1 MFPKGRSAR
10 WLGLTLLVMAV
21 LGAAGVYRLPWM
33 IDRVLR
39 SAMKRTPYKL
49 AYAGQTLTWPP
60 GAVLRDVMVTERSSG
75 RLVATLPRLA
85 LSLGLG
91 SEPTGPRWLTRLT
104 APSVTLKRPG
114 ALPWPQ
120 DHARRLLKNALKN
133 FRKVGLRWEV
143 ERLALES
150 RDGWRATIGSVTGA
164 ARASGP
170 DTIRIVMGGTIINTH
185 GLAAEVQGP
194 FTWSITIQRYMDS
207 TLLEHVWDGKGLR
220 VAKEGRVVKKA
231 GSTWQVRSTI
241 PWLATLSLG
250 ENPPQTVMNPKD
262 PRLQALWGRLWP

>member
-10 WLGLTLLVMAV
+10 WLGLILLVVAV

-39 SAMKRTPYKL
+39 SAMKRTPYRL
-49 AYAGQTLTWPP
+49 AYAGRSLTWPP
-60 GAVLRDVMVTERSSG
+60 GVLLREVQVAEQASG
-75 RLVATLPRLA
+75 RIVATLHSLA
-85 LSLGLG
+85 LGLAFG
-91 SEPTGPRWLTRLT
+91 PGPTQPRVLVTLV
-104 APSVTLKRPG
+104 APSASLKADG
-114 ALPWPQ
+114 APAWPE
-120 DHARRLLKNALKN
+120 DNARRFIKNALKN

-143 ERLALES
+143 ERLTLES

-207 TLLEHVWDGKGLR
+207 TLLEHLWDGKGLR

-231 GSTWQVRSTI
+231 GAAWQVRSTI

-250 ENPPQTVMNPKD
+250 ENPPQTVMTPAN
-262 PRLQALWGRLWP
+262 PRLQALWERL